1 MDTSVDAD
9 GEIDIVDDVDNTF
22 SYRFEIFTCLIK
34 VQFTDSDPTCPLP
47 GYHIISMHKKH

>member
-9 GEIDIVDDVDNTF
+9 GEIDIVDDVDDTF